1 MKRQSRPGGQSAGDW
16 RSARSPSDVAV
27 ARSGVTAVEARTI
40 AWPSLVVREAPD
52 AIVANT
58 LSAKPSATAAS
69 VEPLYF
75 ATAPYH
81 LAASAGREPTVSRAY
96 CASSAAPPRMF
107 CLASVLIAL
116 ALARIAMA
124 AAATVGP
131 ACCA

>member
-16 RSARSPSDVAV
+16 RSGRSPSDVAV

-40 AWPSLVVREAPD
+40 VCPSLVVRVAPE
-52 AIVANT
+52 AIVAKT

-81 LAASAGREPTVSRAY
+81 FAASAGSEPTVSCAY
-96 CASSAAPPRMF
+96 CASTAAPPRMF
-107 CLASVLIAL
+107 CFAFVLRSL
-116 ALARIAMA
+116 ALAPVAFA

-131 ACCA
+131 TRAG